1 MRLKRYLQNMSL
13 IKQYILKFVLV
24 MLLPLLMVEII
35 FYTTHL
41 RTVENDT
48 VTVECS
54 PVSRAVFESHLIWS
68 DDRCKMGDGMTKI
81 VYPRS
86 DYGDGERFVR
96 VHLTD
101 AQGNQAWSNI
111 IHF

>member
-1 MRLKRYLQNMSL
+1 M
-13 IKQYILKFVLV
+13 
-24 MLLPLLMVEII
+24 
-35 FYTTHL
+35 
-41 RTVENDT
+41 ENDT

-54 PVSRAVFESHLIWS
+54 PVSRAVVESHLIGS

-86 DYGDGERFVR
+86 DYGDVEKFVR